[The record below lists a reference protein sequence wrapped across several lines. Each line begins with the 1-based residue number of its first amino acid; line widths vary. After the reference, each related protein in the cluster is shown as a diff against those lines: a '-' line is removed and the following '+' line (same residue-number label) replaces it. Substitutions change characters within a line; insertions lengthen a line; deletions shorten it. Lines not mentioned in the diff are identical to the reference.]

1 MRLCVK
7 DLSLS
12 ITIKSDQRMP
22 QDGNGYTDKIGKCA
36 PRSELLNK
44 VV

>member
-1 MRLCVK
+1 MHLFVK

-12 ITIKSDQRMP
+12 ITIKSDQRI

-36 PRSELLNK
+36 PRSELLDK